1 MAGRLRLR
9 ASSGI
14 AAGLIALVASA
25 CGGGSGSVPTSPGT
39 QPPSPFPASGNLV
52 FTVSPIDPSTIAW
65 ITPLGNLNPPDHA
78 TPTDH
83 IYFYIAN
90 PDNGE
95 SPLARR
101 AAFYAPAN
109 GTVTN
114 VYGGTGQES
123 KLFIRVTQA
132 LAYYLDHLILD
143 PGITV
148 GTVLTAGQRVGVTG
162 TAYAVD
168 LGVVNN
174 AVTLAGL
181 VSPSRY
187 TDETIHCDAPLKYF
201 EEPLRS
207 QLYAR
212 VQRLGAELDGKIDL
226 DVAGRLSG
234 NWYSEIGGTTA
245 VSFAYNTYDPSQV
258 RIAVGGLI
266 GGAAV
271 YSVAPTDPYPRDV
284 SVASGKVRY
293 TLTRSRTGPPVGGT
307 PVGQLLVQMVDTSRV
322 QLEITSSLAPAA
334 DFTANARF
342 MIR

>member
-1 MAGRLRLR
+1 MADRLLRR

-14 AAGLIALVASA
+14 AAGLIALAASA
-25 CGGGSGSVPTSPGT
+25 CGGSGSGPTSPGT
-39 QPPSPFPASGNLV
+39 SPNSQFPVSGTLV
-52 FTVSPIDPSTIAW
+52 FKVSPIDQSAIAW

-90 PDNGE
+90 PDAGE

-101 AAFYAPAN
+101 APFYAPAA
-109 GTVTN
+109 GTVTS
-114 VYGGTGQES
+114 VFGGTGQES
-123 KLFIRVTQA
+123 KLFIRVTQS

-143 PGITV
+143 PGITT

-168 LGVVNN
+168 LGVVNS
-174 AVTLAGL
+174 AVTLVGL
-181 VSPSRY
+181 LSPSRY

-212 VQRLGAELDGKIDL
+212 VQRLGSELDGKIDL

-234 NWYSEIGGTTA
+234 NWYSEPGGTTA
-245 VSFAYNTYDPSQV
+245 ISFAYDTYDPSQV

-307 PVGQLLVQMVDTSRV
+307 PVGQLLVQMVDASRV
-322 QLEITSSLAPAA
+322 QLEITPSLAPAA
-334 DFTANARF
+334 DFTANAKF